1 MTLRKKLGGV
11 FATTAVVSGT
21 LIYVSISGAGA
32 MGHHV
37 QTLGESSLKLQM
49 EGDLRSELS
58 NLRTTQ
64 RGVIMYTAAHKPEK
78 VEENR
83 ALFKSGVTKVNNLT
97 AQLKPILVAPQAI
110 EDLNA
115 IVPALDKY
123 SGAFDQILER
133 CGQGDVDGALQVAAD
148 AGAAG
153 NEMQARALDLVMQ
166 AKKVAAQ
173 AASDARASQTN
184 MQIVAYVVAALMVAL
199 LIASGFITR
208 GITSLLSLLAGE
220 MTEGAA
226 QVASAAGQV
235 SATSDSIA
243 QGASEQAASLEE
255 TSASMAQINDLA
267 RRNTENARNAAN
279 VMSEASARI
288 DVAHTSL
295 NEMVASM
302 HEINASSDKISKII
316 RVIEE
321 IAFQTNILALNAA
334 VEAARA
340 GQAGMGF
347 AVVADEVRSLSQR
360 CAQAAKD
367 TSSLIQ
373 ESIGKADNGRVKLD
387 QVAAAING
395 ITEASDKVRTLVDD
409 VSAGAQEQG
418 GGIEQIASAMSQM
431 ERVTQTAAASA
442 EEGSAAGQELS
453 AQSQTLQSLVE
464 RLKASV

>member
-1 MTLRKKLGGV
+1 
-11 FATTAVVSGT
+11 
-21 LIYVSISGAGA
+21 

-37 QTLGESSLKLQM
+37 QTLGESSQKLQL

-83 ALFKSGVTKVNNLT
+83 ALFKSGVTKVQNLT
-97 AQLKPILVAPQAI
+97 AQLKPMLVEPKAV

-115 IVPALDKY
+115 VGPALEKY
-123 SGAFDQILER
+123 SAAFDQIMDR
-133 CGQGDVDGALQVAAD
+133 CRQDDVDGALKIAAD
-148 AGAAG
+148 VGAAG
-153 NEMQARALDLVMQ
+153 NEMQARALDLVAQ
-166 AKKVAAQ
+166 AKKVAAE
-173 AASDARASQTN
+173 AVADAKASQSG
-184 MQIVAYVVAALMVAL
+184 MQIAAYVVAALMLAL

-220 MTEGAA
+220 MTEGAS
-226 QVASAAGQV
+226 QVACAAGQV

-267 RRNTENARNAAN
+267 RRNTENSRNAAN
-279 VMSEASARI
+279 LMSDASARI
-288 DVAHTSL
+288 VAAHTSL

-340 GQAGMGF
+340 GEAGMGF
-347 AVVADEVRSLSQR
+347 AVVADEVRNLSQR

-367 TSSLIQ
+367 TSTLIQ
-373 ESIGKADNGRVKLD
+373 ESISKADNGRLKLD

-395 ITEASDKVRTLVDD
+395 ITEASDKVRTLVDE

-418 GGIEQIASAMSQM
+418 SGIEQIASAMGQM

-442 EEGSAAGQELS
+442 EESSAAGQELS
-453 AQSQTLQSLVE
+453 AQSQTLQSLVG

>member
-11 FATTAVVSGT
+11 FAATAVVSGT
-21 LIYVSISGAGA
+21 LIYVSTSGAGA

-37 QTLGESSLKLQM
+37 QTLSASSLKLQL
-49 EGDLRSELS
+49 EGDLRSEIS

-64 RGVIMYTAAHKPEK
+64 RGVIMYTSAHKPDK
-78 VEENR
+78 VEQNR
-83 ALFKSGVTKVNNLT
+83 ALFKSGVGTVRNLI
-97 AQLKPILVAPQAI
+97 AELKPMLVTPQAV
-110 EDLNA
+110 EALNA
-115 IVPALDKY
+115 IGPALDTY
-123 SGAFDQILER
+123 SAAFDQIMER
-133 CGQGDVDGALQVAAD
+133 CRQDDIEAALKIAAD
-148 AGAAG
+148 VGVAG
-153 NEMQARALDLVMQ
+153 NEMQARALDLVAQ
-166 AKKVAAQ
+166 SKAVAEKAAAEAKSAQ
-173 AASDARASQTN
+173 SG
-184 MQIVAYVVAALMVAL
+184 MQIAAYVVAALMVAL
-199 LIASGFITR
+199 LIASGFISR
-208 GITSLLSLLAGE
+208 GITTLLTLLAGE

-226 QVASAAGQV
+226 QVAGAAGQV

-255 TSASMAQINDLA
+255 TSASMTQINDLA

-288 DVAHTSL
+288 DAAHTSL

-302 HEINASSDKISKII
+302 QEINASSDKISKII

-340 GQAGMGF
+340 GEAGMGF

-373 ESIGKADNGRVKLD
+373 ESIAKADNGRVKLD

-409 VSAGAQEQG
+409 VSAGAQEQR
-418 GGIEQIASAMSQM
+418 GGIEQIASAMTQM
-431 ERVTQTAAASA
+431 EKVTQTAAAGA
-442 EEGSAAGQELS
+442 EQGSAAGQELA
-453 AQSQTLQSLVE
+453 AQSQTLQSLVG